1 MDSDCSGDL
10 RCCLCGDAHLA
21 DSLSCAARA
30 QEESIVEL
38 IDKRRCSRGEAVAI
52 VKERTVS
59 YAGVTSKQTPLTEST
74 LTGLMDVAAEKA
86 VAKHVEPLVLT
97 LSQCL
102 SQMQLL
108 TAKLSEFIQALPLLP
123 ASPNS
128 HIQEGNSATP
138 LPSATSPSV
147 DGRQEMKSSGAC
159 PSSNAG
165 VPLETES
172 NHPSTS
178 SAPAYAPQ
186 VPLFSDDSSSDM
198 ELGPATSMH
207 KSKRTLSPTDATT
220 DKGPKSKSKKG
231 ITRTLKSGDI
241 LKQAIASAEL
251 ESP

>member
-128 HIQEGNSATP
+128 HVQEGNSATP

-178 SAPAYAPQ
+178 SAPVHAPQ

-198 ELGPATSMH
+198 ELGPATSTH